1 MNYHFE
7 MIAQN
12 ITKIVTLLMC
22 YGKKLM
28 EILMK
33 NDKNQKEATI
43 KKYQIIIVQLSYK
56 FNI

>member
-33 NDKNQKEATI
+33 NEQEPKRSYN
-43 KKYQIIIVQLSYK
+43 KKVSNYHSSVIIQV
-56 FNI
+56 